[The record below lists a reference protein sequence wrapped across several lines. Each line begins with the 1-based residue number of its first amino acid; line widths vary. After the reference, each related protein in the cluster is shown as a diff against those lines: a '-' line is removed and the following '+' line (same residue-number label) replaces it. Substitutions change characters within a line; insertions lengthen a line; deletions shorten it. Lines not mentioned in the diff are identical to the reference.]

1 MSKHSNFFDENNNN
15 YYQSIFGCELNDED
29 EFDEDYNVV
38 EDILTNK
45 YNYEEEPIHLS
56 IPKKEVNDVNY
67 FVDKLELI
75 KSDDEFSNSFLSKKI
90 SRNNNNNHKNLDFNI
105 NNNNNNSNNSD
116 KNNNSFNLDN
126 QNIKKKT
133 SSNSNNNISF
143 KKNNNN
149 KHTKNEKNFSP
160 ILNKTNDDL
169 FHIENYN
176 KDKINNSNNNNNIYN
191 INNNNNNSINLL
203 EDNNIFYKK
212 IPISYEKNII
222 NQMDIF
228 EKINLLIKQYDLMI
242 QLLIQNLFMC
252 ENKNLKLRCYSI
264 LFSFYLARQRFIDTY
279 QISNF
284 NISFNFNQI
293 FYINEI
299 YKNMNIKFQYSFFQS
314 PILDILPI
322 ITQFVNKKIFT
333 KEETIKILKEFFPF
347 INPLYLPIFNNKF
360 KHNKKF
366 INHNNNNNNNIINEK
381 SKIKKFKKKF
391 SIIDDNLLLIGL
403 RNHGKKNLN
412 YIQQLWLPFRT
423 IEEIKNRIK
432 NLTCNSAPQN
442 IIKKNKILN
451 ETMLNIDE
459 FYLFIKGLE
468 WFGFKNKFNLISRYF
483 LPERNSEFL
492 ENFFNLMINYKIFP
506 EFMNNNDKLNFD
518 KINNSN
524 EKKFFINIDEEL
536 LKEYKNKYSKE
547 INNIKN
553 EINNLDSKSYF
564 YTKENFYEKIDI
576 NNYKKNKKDENRI
589 NTRNKNK
596 NINEKKNINNKKNN
610 NVINNN
616 LINFELANF
625 DDGTFEKIEI

>member
-15 YYQSIFGCELNDED
+15 YYKSIFGCELNDED

-38 EDILTNK
+38 EDILTNN

-75 KSDDEFSNSFLSKKI
+75 KSDDENCDSFLSKKI
-90 SRNNNNNHKNLDFNI
+90 NRNNNHKNLDFNI
-105 NNNNNNSNNSD
+105 NNNSNNSD
-116 KNNNSFNLDN
+116 KNNLNLE
-126 QNIKKKT
+126 KKKT
-133 SSNSNNNISF
+133 NSNNNSF
-143 KKNNNN
+143 KNNNNN
-149 KHTKNEKNFSP
+149 KHIKNEKNCSP
-160 ILNKTNDDL
+160 ILNKNNDDL
-169 FHIENYN
+169 FYIENYN
-176 KDKINNSNNNNNIYN
+176 KEKINNHNNNFYNSNNNN
-191 INNNNNNSINLL
+191 INLF
-203 EDNNIFYKK
+203 EDKNIIYKK
-212 IPISYEKNII
+212 IPISFEKNII

-252 ENKNLKLRCYSI
+252 ENKNEKLRCYSI

-322 ITQFVNKKIFT
+322 ITQFVNKKSFT

-366 INHNNNNNNNIINEK
+366 NNNIINEK
-381 SKIKKFKKKF
+381 SKIKYFKKKF

-451 ETMLNIDE
+451 ETMLTIDE

-468 WFGFKNKFNLISRYF
+468 WFGYKNKFNLISRYF

-506 EFMNNNDKLNFD
+506 ESLNNNDRLNFD
-518 KINNSN
+518 KINNNLN
-524 EKKFFINIDEEL
+524 EKKFFINIDEDL

-553 EINNLDSKSYF
+553 EINNLDSKSFF
-564 YTKENFYEKIDI
+564 YTKENYYEKIDI

-596 NINEKKNINNKKNN
+596 NINEKKNNNNKKNN

>member
-15 YYQSIFGCELNDED
+15 YYKSIFGCELNDED

-38 EDILTNK
+38 EDILTNN

-75 KSDDEFSNSFLSKKI
+75 KSDDENCDSFLSKKI
-90 SRNNNNNHKNLDFNI
+90 NRNNNHKNLDFNI
-105 NNNNNNSNNSD
+105 NNNSNNSD
-116 KNNNSFNLDN
+116 KNNLNLE
-126 QNIKKKT
+126 KKKT
-133 SSNSNNNISF
+133 NSNNNSF
-143 KKNNNN
+143 KNNVNN
-149 KHTKNEKNFSP
+149 KHIKNEKNCSP
-160 ILNKTNDDL
+160 ILNKNNDDL
-169 FHIENYN
+169 FYIENYN
-176 KDKINNSNNNNNIYN
+176 KEKINNHNNNFYNSNNNN
-191 INNNNNNSINLL
+191 INLF
-203 EDNNIFYKK
+203 EDKNIIYKK
-212 IPISYEKNII
+212 IPISFEKNII

-322 ITQFVNKKIFT
+322 ITQFVNKKSFT

-366 INHNNNNNNNIINEK
+366 NNNIINEK
-381 SKIKKFKKKF
+381 SKIKYFKKKF

-451 ETMLNIDE
+451 ETMLTIDE

-468 WFGFKNKFNLISRYF
+468 WFGYKNKFNLISRYF

-506 EFMNNNDKLNFD
+506 ESLNNNDRLNFD
-518 KINNSN
+518 KINNNLN
-524 EKKFFINIDEEL
+524 EKKFFININEDL

-553 EINNLDSKSYF
+553 EINNLDSKSFF
-564 YTKENFYEKIDI
+564 YTKENYYEKIDI

-596 NINEKKNINNKKNN
+596 NINEKKNNNNKKNN

>member
-15 YYQSIFGCELNDED
+15 YYKSIFGCELNDED

-38 EDILTNK
+38 EDILTNN

-75 KSDDEFSNSFLSKKI
+75 KSDDENCDSFLSKKI
-90 SRNNNNNHKNLDFNI
+90 NRNNNHKNLDFNI
-105 NNNNNNSNNSD
+105 NNNSNNSD
-116 KNNNSFNLDN
+116 KNNLNLE
-126 QNIKKKT
+126 KKKT
-133 SSNSNNNISF
+133 NSNNNSF
-143 KKNNNN
+143 KNNNNN
-149 KHTKNEKNFSP
+149 KHIKNEKNCSP
-160 ILNKTNDDL
+160 ILNKNNDDL
-169 FHIENYN
+169 FYIENYN
-176 KDKINNSNNNNNIYN
+176 KEKINNHNNNFYNSNNNN
-191 INNNNNNSINLL
+191 INLF
-203 EDNNIFYKK
+203 EDKNIIYKK
-212 IPISYEKNII
+212 IPISFEKNII

-252 ENKNLKLRCYSI
+252 ENKNEKLRCYSI

-322 ITQFVNKKIFT
+322 ITQFVNKKSFT

-366 INHNNNNNNNIINEK
+366 NNNIINEK
-381 SKIKKFKKKF
+381 SKIKYFKKKF

-451 ETMLNIDE
+451 ETMLTIDE

-468 WFGFKNKFNLISRYF
+468 WFGYKNKFNLISRYF

-506 EFMNNNDKLNFD
+506 ESLNNNDRLNFD
-518 KINNSN
+518 KINNNLN
-524 EKKFFINIDEEL
+524 EKKIL
-536 LKEYKNKYSKE
+536 H
-547 INNIKN
+547 
-553 EINNLDSKSYF
+553 
-564 YTKENFYEKIDI
+564 
-576 NNYKKNKKDENRI
+576 
-589 NTRNKNK
+589 
-596 NINEKKNINNKKNN
+596 
-610 NVINNN
+610 
-616 LINFELANF
+616 
-625 DDGTFEKIEI
+625 

>member
-15 YYQSIFGCELNDED
+15 YYKSIFGCELNDED

-38 EDILTNK
+38 EDILTNN

-75 KSDDEFSNSFLSKKI
+75 KSDDENCDSFLSKKI
-90 SRNNNNNHKNLDFNI
+90 NRNNNHKNLDFNI
-105 NNNNNNSNNSD
+105 NNNSNNSD
-116 KNNNSFNLDN
+116 KNNLNLE
-126 QNIKKKT
+126 KKKN
-133 SSNSNNNISF
+133 NSNNNSF
-143 KKNNNN
+143 KNNNNN
-149 KHTKNEKNFSP
+149 KHIKNEKNCSP
-160 ILNKTNDDL
+160 ILNKNNDDL
-169 FHIENYN
+169 FYIENYN
-176 KDKINNSNNNNNIYN
+176 KEKINNHNNNFYNSNNNN
-191 INNNNNNSINLL
+191 INLF
-203 EDNNIFYKK
+203 EDKNIIYKK
-212 IPISYEKNII
+212 IPISFEKNII

-252 ENKNLKLRCYSI
+252 ENKNEKLRCYSI

-322 ITQFVNKKIFT
+322 ITQFVNKKSFT

-366 INHNNNNNNNIINEK
+366 NNNIINEK
-381 SKIKKFKKKF
+381 SKIKYFKKKF

-451 ETMLNIDE
+451 ETMLTIDE

-468 WFGFKNKFNLISRYF
+468 WFGYKNKFNLISRYF

-506 EFMNNNDKLNFD
+506 ESLNNNDRLNFD
-518 KINNSN
+518 KINNNLN
-524 EKKFFINIDEEL
+524 EKKFFINIDEDL

-553 EINNLDSKSYF
+553 EINNLDSKSFF
-564 YTKENFYEKIDI
+564 YTKENYYEKIDI

-596 NINEKKNINNKKNN
+596 NINEKKNNNNKKNN